1 MVNGYT
7 CQCEPGWTGANCN
20 VDINECDILTPC
32 QNDGSCT
39 VSVYSRSDVCAGVW
53 MIFIHD
59 YHQNKSVYTTIH
71 GLCPYTLSPGYGQ
84 WLYLSVCDRMDR
96 ENMH

>member
-59 YHQNKSVYTTIH
+59 YHQNKSVYTTI
-71 GLCPYTLSPGYGQ
+71 YG
-84 WLYLSVCDRMDR
+84 
-96 ENMH
+96 